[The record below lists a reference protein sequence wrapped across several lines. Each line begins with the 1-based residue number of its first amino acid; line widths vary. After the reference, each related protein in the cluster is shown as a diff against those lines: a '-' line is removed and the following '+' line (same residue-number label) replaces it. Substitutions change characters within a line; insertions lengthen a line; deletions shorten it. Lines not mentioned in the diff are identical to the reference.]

1 MYFAATDICFK
12 FKEEKMLPEDRNF
25 RYETDQ
31 EFSKADYV
39 IRRVIV
45 RAIFLIIVLAI
56 IGFAV
61 NWFTVKTNRKIFKHS
76 DTYTETAAQF
86 LAKEYKEYN
95 EAEDEAEREAIM
107 EYVSMRYPNL
117 DSEDIDNHD
126 LRRFYKEC
134 IS

>member
-1 MYFAATDICFK
+1 M
-12 FKEEKMLPEDRNF
+12 
-25 RYETDQ
+25 
-31 EFSKADYV
+31 
-39 IRRVIV
+39 
-45 RAIFLIIVLAI
+45 
-56 IGFAV
+56 
-61 NWFTVKTNRKIFKHS
+61 
-76 DTYTETAAQF
+76 AAQF